1 MDIKRKVAR
10 GIAVLAVAL
19 AAGHLVQNMSAAPA
33 PKPVASA
40 ELAKK
45 PVKVETVAAGPETT
59 PVEKALVEKASA
71 ILAPV
76 QEDVAPVAAAPAT
89 LSGPSPAAVVAPVT
103 EPETTTAAHGPADPI
118 VAPPEAPVQAK
129 GALIEPLAN
138 DLQPADPVK
147 TAPVAACD
155 TTLDLMTEANA
166 MIGITL
172 LAPCHPNQRVV
183 LRHAGLAVTAQTTS
197 TGALFTAIPALEADA
212 TVELSFADGTDASGT
227 IAVPDV
233 ATLRRFG
240 VQWQADDAFQ
250 VHAFENAAAYGAP
263 GHVSAADPHRPAVGM
278 QATGGFLSLLGDA
291 ATENPLLAEVYTF
304 PADPTAKPEVV
315 VEAAVTDKTCAR
327 ELLAETLSSSGGSV
341 FVTDL
346 TLAMPECDAVGDY
359 LVLKNLFLDLN
370 MASLN

>member
-1 MDIKRKVAR
+1 VTPP
-10 GIAVLAVAL
+10 
-19 AAGHLVQNMSAAPA
+19 NAPA
-33 PKPVASA
+33 QTEGV
-40 ELAKK
+40 L
-45 PVKVETVAAGPETT
+45 
-59 PVEKALVEKASA
+59 
-71 ILAPV
+71 IAP
-76 QEDVAPVAAAPAT
+76 
-89 LSGPSPAAVVAPVT
+89 
-103 EPETTTAAHGPADPI
+103 I
-118 VAPPEAPVQAK
+118 
-129 GALIEPLAN
+129 AN
-138 DLQPADPVK
+138 DLQPADPVG

-227 IAVPDV
+227 IAMPDV

-250 VHAFENAAAYGAP
+250 VHAFENGAAYGAP
-263 GHVSAADPHRPAVGM
+263 GHVSATDPHRPAAGM

-291 ATENPLLAEVYTF
+291 ATDNPLLAEVYTF
-304 PADPTAKPEVV
+304 PADPAAKPEVV

-327 ELLAETLSSSGGSV
+327 ELLAETLSSSSGSV

-346 TLAMPECDAVGDY
+346 TLAMPDCDAVGDY

>member
-1 MDIKRKVAR
+1 MDIKRKAAR

-40 ELAKK
+40 ELAKM
-45 PVKVETVAAGPETT
+45 PVKVETVAAGPET
-59 PVEKALVEKASA
+59 VLAEKAPAFV
-71 ILAPV
+71 APV

-89 LSGPSPAAVVAPVT
+89 LSEPSPAAVVAPVT
-103 EPETTTAAHGPADPI
+103 EPDTTIAALGPTDPA
-118 VAPPEAPVQAK
+118 VTPPNAPAQTEGV
-129 GALIEPLAN
+129 LI
-138 DLQPADPVK
+138 
-147 TAPVAACD
+147 APVAACD

-250 VHAFENAAAYGAP
+250 VHAFENAAYGAS

>member
-1 MDIKRKVAR
+1 VA
-10 GIAVLAVAL
+10 
-19 AAGHLVQNMSAAPA
+19 
-33 PKPVASA
+33 
-40 ELAKK
+40 
-45 PVKVETVAAGPETT
+45 
-59 PVEKALVEKASA
+59 
-71 ILAPV
+71 
-76 QEDVAPVAAAPAT
+76 D
-89 LSGPSPAAVVAPVT
+89 
-103 EPETTTAAHGPADPI
+103 
-118 VAPPEAPVQAK
+118 
-129 GALIEPLAN
+129 
-138 DLQPADPVK
+138 DLQPADPAK
-147 TAPVAACD
+147 AEPAAACD

-263 GHVSAADPHRPAVGM
+263 GHVSAADPHRPAAGM

-304 PADPTAKPEVV
+304 PADLTAKPEVV

-346 TLAMPECDAVGDY
+346 TLAMPDCDAVGDY

>member
-1 MDIKRKVAR
+1 
-10 GIAVLAVAL
+10 
-19 AAGHLVQNMSAAPA
+19 
-33 PKPVASA
+33 
-40 ELAKK
+40 
-45 PVKVETVAAGPETT
+45 
-59 PVEKALVEKASA
+59 
-71 ILAPV
+71 
-76 QEDVAPVAAAPAT
+76 
-89 LSGPSPAAVVAPVT
+89 
-103 EPETTTAAHGPADPI
+103 
-118 VAPPEAPVQAK
+118 
-129 GALIEPLAN
+129 
-138 DLQPADPVK
+138 
-147 TAPVAACD
+147 
-155 TTLDLMTEANA
+155 

-263 GHVSAADPHRPAVGM
+263 GHVSAANPHRPAVGM

-304 PADPTAKPEVV
+304 PAEATPRLTI
-315 VEAAVTDKTCAR
+315 EAAITDTTCGR
-327 ELLAETLSSSGGSV
+327 ELIGETLFSDGGKVTVAELTMAVPGCDGLGGFVVLNNPLSDMKLALAE
-341 FVTDL
+341 
-346 TLAMPECDAVGDY
+346 
-359 LVLKNLFLDLN
+359 
-370 MASLN
+370 

>member
-1 MDIKRKVAR
+1 MDIKRKAAR

-40 ELAKK
+40 ELAKM
-45 PVKVETVAAGPETT
+45 PVKVETVAAGPEKVS
-59 PVEKALVEKASA
+59 VEP
-71 ILAPV
+71 APAFV
-76 QEDVAPVAAAPAT
+76 APDQEDVAPVAAAPAA
-89 LSGPSPAAVVAPVT
+89 LSAVAPFPVPVVAPVT
-103 EPETTTAAHGPADPI
+103 EPATIVALGPANPA
-118 VAPPEAPVQAK
+118 VTPPNAPAQTK
-129 GALIEPLAN
+129 GVLNVPMAN
-138 DLQPADPVK
+138 DLQPADPAKAVP
-147 TAPVAACD
+147 AAACD
-155 TTLDLMTEANA
+155 TTLDLLTEANA

-197 TGALFTAIPALEADA
+197 TGALLTAIPALEVDA

-250 VHAFENAAAYGAP
+250 VHSFENAAAYGAP
-263 GHVSAADPHRPAVGM
+263 GHVSAANPHRPAVGM

-346 TLAMPECDAVGDY
+346 TLAMPECHAVGDY

>member
-1 MDIKRKVAR
+1 
-10 GIAVLAVAL
+10 
-19 AAGHLVQNMSAAPA
+19 
-33 PKPVASA
+33 
-40 ELAKK
+40 
-45 PVKVETVAAGPETT
+45 
-59 PVEKALVEKASA
+59 
-71 ILAPV
+71 
-76 QEDVAPVAAAPAT
+76 VAPVIEPGTTIAA
-89 LSGPSPAAVVAPVT
+89 L
-103 EPETTTAAHGPADPI
+103 GPADP
-118 VAPPEAPVQAK
+118 VVVTPEEPAQIK
-129 GALIEPLAN
+129 GALIAPMAD
-138 DLQPADPVK
+138 DLQPADPAK
-147 TAPVAACD
+147 AEPAAACD
-155 TTLDLMTEANA
+155 TTLDLMAEANA

-227 IAVPDV
+227 IAMPDV

-250 VHAFENAAAYGAP
+250 VHAFENGAAYGAP
-263 GHVSAADPHRPAVGM
+263 GHVSAADPHRPAAGM

-291 ATENPLLAEVYTF
+291 ATDNPLLAEVYTF
-304 PADPTAKPEVV
+304 PADLTAKPEVV

>member
-1 MDIKRKVAR
+1 MDIKRKAAR

-19 AAGHLVQNMSAAPA
+19 AAGHLVQTMSAAPV

-40 ELAKK
+40 ELTKT
-45 PVKVETVAAGPETT
+45 PVKVETVAAGPETAPIET
-59 PVEKALVEKASA
+59 APASV
-71 ILAPV
+71 APV
-76 QEDVAPVAAAPAT
+76 QEDVAPVAAAPTT
-89 LSGPSPAAVVAPVT
+89 LSAPSPAAVVAPVI
-103 EPETTTAAHGPADPI
+103 EPGTTIAALGPAYP
-118 VAPPEAPVQAK
+118 VVVTPEEPAQIK
-129 GALIEPLAN
+129 GALIAPVAD
-138 DLQPADPVK
+138 DLQPADPAEAEP
-147 TAPVAACD
+147 TAACD

-250 VHAFENAAAYGAP
+250 VHAFENGAAYGAP
-263 GHVSAADPHRPAVGM
+263 GHVSATDPHRPAAGM

-291 ATENPLLAEVYTF
+291 ATDNPLLAEVYTF
-304 PADPTAKPEVV
+304 PADLTAKPEVV

-346 TLAMPECDAVGDY
+346 TLAMPDCDAVGDY

>member
-1 MDIKRKVAR
+1 MDIKRKAAR

-40 ELAKK
+40 ELTKT
-45 PVKVETVAAGPETT
+45 PVKVETVAAGPET
-59 PVEKALVEKASA
+59 VLAEKAPAYV
-71 ILAPV
+71 APV

-103 EPETTTAAHGPADPI
+103 EPGTTIAALGPADPA
-118 VAPPEAPVQAK
+118 VTPPNAPAQTEGV
-129 GALIEPLAN
+129 LI
-138 DLQPADPVK
+138 
-147 TAPVAACD
+147 APVAACD

-263 GHVSAADPHRPAVGM
+263 GHVSAANPHRPAVGM

-304 PADPTAKPEVV
+304 PTDPAAKPEVV

>member
-1 MDIKRKVAR
+1 MDIKRKAAR

-40 ELAKK
+40 ELTKT
-45 PVKVETVAAGPETT
+45 PVKVETVAVGPETALA
-59 PVEKALVEKASA
+59 EKAPAYV
-71 ILAPV
+71 APV

-89 LSGPSPAAVVAPVT
+89 LSEPSPAAVVAPVT
-103 EPETTTAAHGPADPI
+103 ERRTIAALGLADPA
-118 VAPPEAPVQAK
+118 VTPPNAPAQTEGVLIAPM
-129 GALIEPLAN
+129 AN
-138 DLQPADPVK
+138 DLQPADPVE

>member
-1 MDIKRKVAR
+1 MDIKRRAAR

-40 ELAKK
+40 ELVNK
-45 PVKVETVAAGPETT
+45 PVKVETVAAGPET
-59 PVEKALVEKASA
+59 
-71 ILAPV
+71 APAA
-76 QEDVAPVAAAPAT
+76 VAPVVKTAPPAPAT
-89 LSGPSPAAVVAPVT
+89 LSVAAPSVGSVTASDDPPVT
-103 EPETTTAAHGPADPI
+103 EPTATIAALGPNDP
-118 VAPPEAPVQAK
+118 VVTPPDAPVQTK
-129 GALIEPLAN
+129 GALAE
-138 DLQPADPVK
+138 
-147 TAPVAACD
+147 PVADALPPAEPAEAVAALACD
-155 TTLDLMTEANA
+155 ATLDLMTEANA

-183 LRHAGLAVTAQTTS
+183 LRHAGLAVTGQTTS
-197 TGALFTAIPALEADA
+197 TGALFTALPALEVDA
-212 TVELSFADGTDASGT
+212 TVEVSLADGTDASGK
-227 IAVPDV
+227 IAVPEL

-250 VHAFENAAAYGAP
+250 VHAFENGAAYGAP
-263 GHVSAADPHRPAVGM
+263 GHVSAADPQRPAAGM
-278 QATGGFLSLLGDA
+278 QATDGFLSLLGDA
-291 ATENPLLAEVYTF
+291 TTENPLLAEVYTF
-304 PADPTAKPEVV
+304 PADLAAKPEVV

-327 ELLAETLSSSGGSV
+327 ELLGETLSSSGGSV

>member
-1 MDIKRKVAR
+1 MDIKRKAAR

-19 AAGHLVQNMSAAPA
+19 AAGHLVQNMGATSA

-40 ELAKK
+40 DLAKT
-45 PVKVETVAAGPETT
+45 PVTVETVAAGPEKA
-59 PVEKALVEKASA
+59 PVEPAPAFV
-71 ILAPV
+71 APV
-76 QEDVAPVAAAPAT
+76 QETVAPVTPVADAPAA
-89 LSGPSPAAVVAPVT
+89 LSVVAPSPAAVVAPVT
-103 EPETTTAAHGPADPI
+103 EPTTTIAALGPADPI
-118 VAPPEAPVQAK
+118 VASPEAPAQAK
-129 GALIEPLAN
+129 GALIEPVAE
-138 DLQPADPVK
+138 DLQPADPVEA
-147 TAPVAACD
+147 APVDACD
-155 TTLDLMTEANA
+155 ATLDLMTEANA

-183 LRHAGLAVTAQTTS
+183 LRHSGLAVTAQTTS
-197 TGALFTAIPALEADA
+197 TGALFTAIPALEVDA
-212 TVELSFADGTDASGT
+212 TVELAFADGTDASGT

-233 ATLRRFG
+233 TTLRRFG

-250 VHAFENAAAYGAP
+250 VHAFENGAAFGEP
-263 GHVSAADPHRPAVGM
+263 GHVSAADPHRPAAGM
-278 QATGGFLSLLGDA
+278 QATGGFLSLLGDS

-304 PADPTAKPEVV
+304 PADLTAKPEVV

>member
-1 MDIKRKVAR
+1 MDIKRKAAR

-40 ELAKK
+40 ELAKM
-45 PVKVETVAAGPETT
+45 PVKVETVAAGPET
-59 PVEKALVEKASA
+59 VLAEKAPAFV
-71 ILAPV
+71 APV

-89 LSGPSPAAVVAPVT
+89 LSEPSPAAVVAPVT
-103 EPETTTAAHGPADPI
+103 ERRTIAALGLADPA
-118 VAPPEAPVQAK
+118 VTPPNAPAQTEGVLIAPM
-129 GALIEPLAN
+129 AN
-138 DLQPADPVK
+138 DLQPADPVE

-263 GHVSAADPHRPAVGM
+263 GHVSAANPHRPAVGM

-327 ELLAETLSSSGGSV
+327 ELLAETLSSSGGGV